1 MWETQNENVLEAIF
15 LSLSFSSESVH
26 SLRILRSNK
35 IGCYGICSLSHFNTS
50 SLNLLS
56 MLRFL
61 FELRNILIQ
70 ISVDIKETEK
80 MLTVKTYDCINKEIL
95 DLGFLVTVF

>member
-1 MWETQNENVLEAIF
+1 MWEIQNENMLEAIF

-26 SLRILRSNK
+26 SPRILRSNK
-35 IGCYGICSLSHFNTS
+35 IGCYGLCSLSHFNTS

-70 ISVDIKETEK
+70 ISVDIKETK
-80 MLTVKTYDCINKEIL
+80 NAQLKGMTV
-95 DLGFLVTVF
+95 